1 MDDKTSN
8 PTTTQPEE
16 QPGFYDEQFL
26 KGELADLK
34 KTNPQNLEEE
44 IELLRVVN
52 RRLVKHLRDDM
63 ETEIELKYSKAIAD
77 IGQKIGSLVSSQNK
91 LGEKEDFGNFLM
103 KLLEPVTKDIIEDY
117 STLTPRRTPS
127 DVS

>member
-1 MDDKTSN
+1 MDDKSSN
-8 PTTTQPEE
+8 PTTTQAED

-26 KGELADLK
+26 KGELADLQNM
-34 KTNPQNLEEE
+34 NPHNLEEE

-52 RRLVKHLRDDM
+52 RRLMKRLRDDM
-63 ETEIELKYSKAIAD
+63 EPEIELKYSRAIAE

-117 STLTPRRTPS
+117 STLTPRRSPS
-127 DVS
+127 NYS